1 MKFKIETLAHNT
13 EKGDVDPNLAEKL
26 GYRII
31 FPDLMAQKM
40 RNLFRYF
47 ELLCQHGNKLR

>member
-40 RNLFRYF
+40 RNLFRY
-47 ELLCQHGNKLR
+47 